1 MLTSF
6 LPVRHVSEFAAD
18 VRQSLTKPGQRELPS
33 KYLYDEV
40 GSALFETICVLPE
53 YGLTRADARLMEKH
67 AGEIV
72 RRLPS
77 PIKVAELGSGSG
89 KKTRWILEALSQRQR
104 TYYYPIEISPS
115 ALAACAK
122 ELGQID
128 LVSVVGHEQPYLEG
142 LRTVAEGRGEQD
154 HLLVLFLGST
164 IGNFDRHA
172 GEEFL
177 KETREILQPGDAL
190 LLGTDLEKSVE
201 LQILAYD
208 DPAGVTAAFNLNLL
222 ARINR
227 ELGADFDLCCFRHE
241 ARWNNVERRIEMHL
255 RSTRRQT
262 VHVPVASL
270 RFMLNEDETIWTES
284 SHKYKAEEIPQ
295 MAERT
300 GFRCDGQWIDRQWP
314 FAQNLLRCPRAL
326 PSADT
331 PKRKPPAKAADK
343 SESSKALRSDSSTST
358 SRFLASSVRPVRA
371 CQPAAKSQK
380 ASMRQT
386 SRVAQVFCVL
396 SAGRQTARIC
406 EP

>member
-1 MLTSF
+1 MLTSS
-6 LPVRHVSEFAAD
+6 LPVRHVSEFAGD
-18 VRQSLTKPGQRELPS
+18 VRESLTKPGQRELPS

-53 YGLTRADARLMEKH
+53 YGLTRADARLLEKY

-72 RRLPS
+72 GRLPS
-77 PIKVAELGSGSG
+77 PIQVAELGSGSG
-89 KKTRWILEALSQRQR
+89 KKTRWILEALSRRQK

-142 LRTVAEGRGEQD
+142 LRTVAEGRGERD

-164 IGNFDRHA
+164 IGNFDRDA

-177 KETREILQPGDAL
+177 SEMREILHPGDAL

-201 LQILAYD
+201 LQLLAYD

-227 ELGADFDLCCFRHE
+227 ELGADFDLSCFRHE
-241 ARWNNVERRIEMHL
+241 ARWNSAERRIEMHL

-262 VHVPVASL
+262 VHVPAASL
-270 RFMLNEDETIWTES
+270 RFMVDQDETIWTES
-284 SHKYKAEEIPQ
+284 SHKYQAEEIPE
-295 MAERT
+295 MAART
-300 GFRCDGQWIDRQWP
+300 GFRCDGQWIDREWP
-314 FAQNLLRCPRAL
+314 FAQNLLI
-326 PSADT
+326 
-331 PKRKPPAKAADK
+331 
-343 SESSKALRSDSSTST
+343 
-358 SRFLASSVRPVRA
+358 
-371 CQPAAKSQK
+371 
-380 ASMRQT
+380 
-386 SRVAQVFCVL
+386 
-396 SAGRQTARIC
+396 AG
-406 EP
+406 

>member
-1 MLTSF
+1 MATASLA
-6 LPVRHVSEFAAD
+6 VRLVSEFAAE
-18 VRQSLTKPGQRELPS
+18 VRASLTKPGQRELPS

-53 YGLTRADARLMEKH
+53 YGLTRADARLLEKH

-72 RRLPS
+72 GRLPS
-77 PIKVAELGSGSG
+77 PIRVAELGSGSG
-89 KKTRWILEALSQRQR
+89 KKTRWILEALSRRQK

-164 IGNFDRHA
+164 IGNFDRDA
-172 GEEFL
+172 ADEFL
-177 KETREILQPGDAL
+177 REMRAILRPGDAL

-201 LQILAYD
+201 LQLLAYN
-208 DPAGVTAAFNLNLL
+208 DPAGVTAAFDLNLL

-227 ELGADFDLCCFRHE
+227 ELGADFDLGRFQHE
-241 ARWNNVERRIEMHL
+241 ARWNTAERRIEMHL

-262 VHVPVASL
+262 VHVPAASL
-270 RFMLNEDETIWTES
+270 RFMLDEDETIWTES
-284 SHKYKAEEIPQ
+284 SHKYKAGEISD

-300 GFRCDGQWIDRQWP
+300 GFRCDRQWIDREWP
-314 FAQNLLRCPRAL
+314 FAQNLLIA
-326 PSADT
+326 
-331 PKRKPPAKAADK
+331 
-343 SESSKALRSDSSTST
+343 E
-358 SRFLASSVRPVRA
+358 
-371 CQPAAKSQK
+371 
-380 ASMRQT
+380 
-386 SRVAQVFCVL
+386 
-396 SAGRQTARIC
+396 
-406 EP
+406 